1 MTPLSNGNYVVD
13 SPYWNGGR
21 GAVTWGNGSTGI
33 SGTVSAANSL
43 VGSNPGDYVGGNP
56 PIASAG
62 AGGVTALSNAN
73 YVIVSPDWND
83 NRGAVTWGNG
93 TTGISGT
100 ISQAISLVGPRG
112 SEVLPLSNGNYV
124 VTSGSGATWVS
135 GTSGQTLDG
144 TNTITPQ
151 NSLLGVG
158 THPSVSDDPI
168 DQAFLAFG
176 DGLVTVGLPDPNQ
189 FNYARGLAQ
198 SVTVTP
204 QFLTSTLNSDTAVV
218 LQASNDITVNSPI
231 TVMTAGGNGGAL
243 TLQAGRSVVLD
254 ASITT
259 DNGSLTLIA
268 NDQLANGVVDA
279 ERNPVLPSSA
289 WPRVLHWIPDP
300 GARQR
305 WSCATVPA

>member
-1 MTPLSNGNYVVD
+1 MTWGNGSTGISGTVSAANSLVGSNPGDQVGSFNGRNSVTPLSNGNYVVD

-231 TVMTAGGNGGAL
+231 TVSARRQWRRPDSTSRPKCCA
-243 TLQAGRSVVLD
+243 RRLD
-254 ASITT
+254 HH
-259 DNGSLTLIA
+259 
-268 NDQLANGVVDA
+268 
-279 ERNPVLPSSA
+279 R
-289 WPRVLHWIPDP
+289 
-300 GARQR
+300 
-305 WSCATVPA
+305 